1 MKRRTLKFM
10 ACAAVMAM
18 TLSVTACGGGS
29 DDTSD
34 VNTTS
39 ETETNVEEAEEQA
52 VADAEEEAKEAE
64 AEVEAEAEQE
74 TDAAAGQT
82 LEDYFSD
89 PDTKAAFESAL
100 DAMGGEG
107 LGIDYEVKGND
118 FTMEFTFDA
127 STELPENAGEM
138 LATEIDNQA
147 DTFSEQVESFDQ
159 VVGQPGACTVTVRYF
174 AADGTLLA
182 EKTFSAK

>member
-18 TLSVTACGGGS
+18 TLSMTACGGS
-29 DDTSD
+29 DDAGAA
-34 VNTTS
+34 
-39 ETETNVEEAEEQA
+39 ETPAAAETQAEEQA
-52 VADAEEEAKEAE
+52 VADAEEEAKEA
-64 AEVEAEAEQE
+64 AADVEAEAENE
-74 TDAAAGQT
+74 ADAATGQT